1 MSEPDH
7 WTIIRVMARRIKR
20 GWYGYA
26 TEPTGRTVA
35 TWMRGSVVL
44 KIVED
49 EREFLLQFS
58 DSDAEQ
64 AEHSCHSSVSEAM
77 AHAAAEYG
85 VSQRDWVVL

>member
-1 MSEPDH
+1 MFQPEH
-7 WTIIRVMARRIKR
+7 GTIIRVMARQIKR

-26 TEPTGRTVA
+26 SEPTGRTIA

-44 KIVED
+44 KIVQD
-49 EREFLLQFS
+49 ERDFVLQFS

-64 AEHSCHSSVSEAM
+64 AHHSCHPSLNEAM

-85 VSQRDWVVL
+85 VSQRDWVVI

>member
-1 MSEPDH
+1 
-7 WTIIRVMARRIKR
+7 MARQTRR

-26 TEPTGRTVA
+26 SEPIGRTVA

-49 EREFLLQFS
+49 DKGFLLQFS

-64 AEHSCHSSVSEAM
+64 ADHSCHSSLNEAM

-85 VSQRDWVVL
+85 VSQSDWVVG